1 MVLHIS
7 AEQRRA
13 RLGVRHGLAARVT
26 DRSPAAIAERVLA
39 LHATDPASV
48 YLSVGARSADLGPA
62 EVAAALYDDRTLIRM
77 LGMRRTMF
85 VVPTSIAPTV
95 QYAASIAV
103 AARLRAALVKDLGAV
118 VEEPDSWLADVE
130 DAVVQVL
137 RGAGGATTT
146 ALTAAEPRLRTQ
158 LVYAEGKSYG
168 GPAAISGRVLN
179 LLSAQGRIVRG
190 RSSGPWTGS
199 RYEWAP
205 IEQWLPGGFVPLPVE
220 HARTALVAAWLAR
233 FGPATVADIVWWT
246 GWNQGDTR
254 RALSALEI
262 EQVDLDGEPGV
273 VLAAD
278 TERLPE
284 AEPWVALLPALDPTP
299 MGWSARG
306 WYLDPDRRAAL
317 FDRTGNIGPTVWS
330 NGRVVGGWAQHP
342 DGRVVWRVLQDVGAT
357 ALSAIAA
364 EAARLQAW
372 IGDARVIPKFR
383 TPLERELVSP

>member
-1 MVLHIS
+1 MALYIS
-7 AEQRRA
+7 AHQRRA
-13 RLGVRHGLAARVT
+13 RLGVRHVLSARTVGRT
-26 DRSPAAIAERVLA
+26 PAEIAGCVLA

-48 YLSVGARSADLGPA
+48 YLSVGARSADLAPA
-62 EVAAALYDDRTLIRM
+62 DVAAALYDDRTLIRM

-85 VVPTSIAPTV
+85 VVPTGTAPTV
-95 QYAASIAV
+95 QYSASIAV

-118 VEEPDSWLADVE
+118 VAEPDGWLADVE
-130 DAVVQVL
+130 DAVVRVL
-137 RGAGGATTT
+137 RDEGGATTV
-146 ALTAAEPRLRTQ
+146 ALTVAEPRLRTQ
-158 LVYAEGKSYG
+158 LIYAEGKPYG

-190 RSSGPWTGS
+190 RSSGPWTGG

-205 IEQWLPGGFVPLPVE
+205 IEQWLPGGFGVVPAE
-220 HARTALVAAWLAR
+220 QARTALVAAWLAR
-233 FGPATVADIVWWT
+233 FGPATVADVVWWT

-254 RALSALEI
+254 RAVAALEI
-262 EQVDLDGEPGV
+262 ESVDLDGEPGI

-278 TERLPE
+278 TEPLPE
-284 AEPWVALLPALDPTP
+284 PEPWVALLPALDPTP
-299 MGWSARG
+299 MGWAARG
-306 WYLDPDRRAAL
+306 WYLDPGHRAAL

-330 NGRVVGGWAQHP
+330 NGRVVGGWAHRA
-342 DGRVVWRVLQDVGAT
+342 DGGVVWRLLDDVGAT
-357 ALSAIAA
+357 AASAIAD

>member
-1 MVLHIS
+1 
-7 AEQRRA
+7 
-13 RLGVRHGLAARVT
+13 
-26 DRSPAAIAERVLA
+26 VLA

-48 YLSVGARSADLGPA
+48 FLSVAARSADLRA
-62 EVAAALYDDRTLIRM
+62 ADVAAALYDDRTLIRM

-85 VVPTSIAPTV
+85 VVPTPAAPTV
-95 QYAASIAV
+95 QCSASIAV
-103 AARLRAALVKDLGAV
+103 AARLRAALVKDLAAV
-118 VEEPDSWLADVE
+118 IAQPDGWLSDVE
-130 DAVVQVL
+130 DAVVKVL
-137 RGAGGATTT
+137 HDTGGATTA
-146 ALTAAEPRLRTQ
+146 ALAVAEPRLRTH
-158 LVYAEGKSYG
+158 LLYAEGKSYG

-205 IEQWLPGGFVPLPVE
+205 IEQWLPGGYHPMPVE
-220 HARTALVAAWLAR
+220 QARTALVEAWLTR
-233 FGPATVADIVWWT
+233 FGPATVADVVWWT

-254 RALSALEI
+254 RALSALET
-262 EQVDLDGEPGV
+262 EPVDLDGEPGI

-278 TERLPE
+278 TEPVSE
-284 AEPWVALLPALDPTP
+284 PEPWVALLPALDPTP

-306 WYLDPDRRAAL
+306 WYLSPDHRAAL

-330 NGRVVGGWAQHP
+330 NGRVVGGWAQRA
-342 DGRVVWRVLQDVGAT
+342 DGRVVWRLLDDVGAT
-357 ALSAIAA
+357 AASAIAD